1 MEVLNSPNIT
11 RAAAENPRKKGRKRS
26 NGTSKNKKQKGQTKK
41 RQRTNGTSVIRND
54 KNMISHKTN
63 IIVSTFEP
71 SLISSAWNA
80 DVAKKEA
87 KENHEED
94 LQKVADCPL
103 SCNPLD
109 SDDSIV
115 CEERIELST

>member
-11 RAAAENPRKKGRKRS
+11 RAAAKHPRKKRRKRS
-26 NGTSKNKKQKGQTKK
+26 NGTSKNKKQKGQAKK
-41 RQRTNGTSVIRND
+41 RQRTNATSEIRKD
-54 KNMISHKTN
+54 QNMISNETD
-63 IIVSTFEP
+63 IIVSTLEP
-71 SLISSAWNA
+71 SLISSACNA
-80 DVAKKEA
+80 EVAKKEA
-87 KENHEED
+87 KENHEEN

-109 SDDSIV
+109 NDDSMI